1 MQNGAACG
9 LRPFLCYRAAPRRTM
24 QQREGVQMEYIV
36 IEKFL
41 HQNETERCAALA
53 QLLRQAENAPA

>member
-1 MQNGAACG
+1 
-9 LRPFLCYRAAPRRTM
+9 
-24 QQREGVQMEYIV
+24 MEYIV

-41 HQNETERCAALA
+41 HQNETERRAALV

>member
-1 MQNGAACG
+1 
-9 LRPFLCYRAAPRRTM
+9 
-24 QQREGVQMEYIV
+24 MEYIV

-41 HQNETERCAALA
+41 HQNETKRRTALA

>member
-1 MQNGAACG
+1 
-9 LRPFLCYRAAPRRTM
+9 
-24 QQREGVQMEYIV
+24 MEYIV

-41 HQNETERCAALA
+41 HPNETERRVALA